1 MQYLYVDFEGYWRVR
16 GPFFKAISQVRYPHT
31 PQNLDSLLDFS
42 DRLSYFEWV
51 AAWKAQ
57 YRMLAQ
63 VQRELRITLSG
74 PHDEHSSRLQGL
86 RAWYREVLRAL
97 LWVRMLSKAK
107 AGSLAQAAVV
117 TPLEGDSAGQ
127 PA

>member
-1 MQYLYVDFEGYWRVR
+1 MQYLYVDDYWRVR
-16 GPFFKAISQVRYPHT
+16 GPFFKAISQIRYPHT
-31 PQNLDSLLDFS
+31 PQDLDSLLDFS

-63 VQRELRITLSG
+63 VQRELRDVLRH
-74 PHDEHSSRLQGL
+74 PHDEQSPRLQGR